1 MPCRVASSVCSAS
14 VCSGSALDQS
24 RKQKNYRH
32 PTSCTKLAG
41 GRVRGGVDRHVWRG
55 DDEVHVAIRSRQQT
69 TNAGEELFRFR
80 VGVWVRCWS
89 NTIIMDEL
97 LNCKYNATTSVSA
110 FDSDAA
116 TSLSSQEVT
125 TLVELVGTCISLL
138 LCASFFLVYGLGRS
152 GSHARQMVP
161 STTGSTTPTDACAK
175 CHACVRRVYNW
186 DRSTCLLYTSDAADE

>member
-1 MPCRVASSVCSAS
+1 
-14 VCSGSALDQS
+14 
-24 RKQKNYRH
+24 
-32 PTSCTKLAG
+32 
-41 GRVRGGVDRHVWRG
+41 
-55 DDEVHVAIRSRQQT
+55 
-69 TNAGEELFRFR
+69 
-80 VGVWVRCWS
+80 
-89 NTIIMDEL
+89 MDEL

-186 DRSTCLLYTSDAADE
+186 DRSTDHYLCIAVLALIQGLAFMMSAGTDPAFQPLQMTNATCRAQGMIFQFSSSALNAAVVAEVVDM